1 MPINTTGSHQI
12 DQAASEIAGHI
23 RDGRVGSHARWREQE
38 HYDEAERLRNE
49 IIVGTLAQ
57 VGLLPPWVPANNGTS
72 QRRWFLTRGYGTDS
86 DIVPLRA
93 RCHTG
98 PSGTV
103 VRYASMETAQRAAD
117 KLNREQ
123 S

>member
-23 RDGRVGSHARWREQE
+23 RDGRVGSHVRWREQE
-38 HYDEAERLRNE
+38 HYDEAERLRDE
-49 IIVGTLAQ
+49 IIVGTLAMAG
-57 VGLLPPWVPANNGTS
+57 VLPPWVTGVNGDS
-72 QRRWFLTRGYGTDS
+72 KRPWFLHRGLGSEDS
-86 DIVPLRA
+86 LVPLRQ
-93 RCHTG
+93 RYYCG
-98 PSGTV
+98 KGGDL
-103 VRYASMETAQRAAD
+103 VRYAGWATAQRAAD

>member
-12 DQAASEIAGHI
+12 DQAASEIAVALRGYYRWD
-23 RDGRVGSHARWREQE
+23 RDQAY
-38 HYDEAERLRNE
+38 YDEAERLRNE

-57 VGLLPPWVPANNGTS
+57 VGLLPPWVPVNNGTS
-72 QRRWFLTRGYGTDS
+72 KRRWFLTRGYGTDS

-103 VRYASMETAQRAAD
+103 VRYASIETAQRAAD

-123 S
+123 P